1 MSMLGPYASW
11 NKETGYAIWDN
22 PTAEHEGIFERIN
35 YSPKGI
41 IHCGMWDFIEYG
53 CYTKLVGDNVIGV
66 EANPQVYSEMSKP
79 IADKFGFKCF
89 NEFLSDKDGEVRNFY
104 FAGEG
109 SSFYQG
115 PPQWNKHTSIKVQTK
130 TLSTLVKE
138 QNIDMNTFDFLNID
152 AEGSE
157 LDILKGFED
166 DLKYINV
173 IDLETSVDDRHQ
185 SGCSHEMVVEWL
197 SQRGFQL
204 REMADNYAR
213 EGWGDS
219 VFVRNDRALPP
230 FVDGNA
236 GNNVF
241 GEKYLET
248 LVETESYLPTGWSK

>member
-66 EANPQVYSEMSKP
+66 EANPQVYAEMSKP

-89 NEFLSDKDGEVRNFY
+89 NEFLSDKDGEVRYFY
-104 FAGEG
+104 FDGEG

-138 QNIDMNTFDFLNID
+138 QNIDMSTFDFLNI
-152 AEGSE
+152 
-157 LDILKGFED
+157 
-166 DLKYINV
+166 
-173 IDLETSVDDRHQ
+173 
-185 SGCSHEMVVEWL
+185 
-197 SQRGFQL
+197 
-204 REMADNYAR
+204 
-213 EGWGDS
+213 
-219 VFVRNDRALPP
+219 
-230 FVDGNA
+230 
-236 GNNVF
+236 
-241 GEKYLET
+241 YLT
-248 LVETESYLPTGWSK
+248 FHPHKNSYHSCIQNLTCKL